1 MFNEY
6 VTLGESIIISLFCI
20 VVVFFALYAISYIV
34 DITRFFVVR
43 KEKKNI
49 SKSLGADASEAASVG
64 IIGSADGPTEI
75 FLSSKKKEDEDD
87 TELVAVITAAIAAMT
102 GTNASGFAIKN
113 IKRLPDSDTAWSRIG
128 RIELMR

>member
-6 VTLGESIIISLFCI
+6 VTLGESIIISIFCM
-20 VVVFFALYAISYIV
+20 VVVFIALFAISYIV
-34 DITRFFVVR
+34 DITRFFVVK

-49 SKSLGADASEAASVG
+49 AKNLGVDALDAASIG
-64 IIGSADGPTEI
+64 IIGSADGPTKMI
-75 FLSSKKKEDEDD
+75 LSSKEKEEDD
-87 TELVAVITAAIAAMT
+87 TELVAVITAAIAALT